1 MWLLFKNEERQVK
14 RKITHGRN
22 DLAFSIVGLIQIL
35 KEIIDHTLKL
45 VTITPETALAVCG
58 ALGKC
63 HVERR
68 AVSVGYNLIIY
79 RMGNLWHKCSISA
92 HYLAI
97 CYLTDIIS

>member
-1 MWLLFKNEERQVK
+1 M
-14 RKITHGRN
+14 
-22 DLAFSIVGLIQIL
+22 GLIQIM
-35 KEIIDHTLKL
+35 KEIIDHALKL
-45 VTITPETALAVCG
+45 VTITPEAALAVCG

-63 HVERR
+63 HVGRR
-68 AVSVGYNLIIY
+68 AVSVGYNRIIY